1 MNLPTIDLASLP
13 GIDSAMG
20 IFGSLA
26 TQTAGYSDRTIAI
39 MVYIYETI
47 PV

>member
-20 IFGSLA
+20 IFGSA
-26 TQTAGYSDRTIAI
+26 SAQNPTYGDGVVAI
-39 MVYIYETI
+39 MVYIYDAS
-47 PV
+47 